1 MLMLT
6 RVVRALVS
14 AQAASFCARLNH
26 PFDDQL
32 IRARPTRCDRSG
44 RDTHIGAIEIEAN
57 ALGQQRNHLLA
68 QARICARRADLGA
81 IVTSLDTPDQG
92 VVNAAA
98 DMRMRGDHLLSMHAV
113 SPYSA
118 ELQGSTHGPSDCFHG
133 LATAFHW
140 APRLSV
146 GFASRRHRRGY
157 LAIGARRAEEQDAV
171 AGARLDS
178 NESMRLLNVA
188 ERGRVPKT
196 EHFPMRATSGRET
209 IGIAFETRCR

>member
-1 MLMLT
+1 MLT

-57 ALGQQRNHLLA
+57 ALDQQRNHLLA
-68 QARICARRADLGA
+68 QARICAWRADLGA
-81 IVTSLDTPDQG
+81 IVTSLDTLDEG

-113 SPYSA
+113 SPCSA
-118 ELQGSTHGPSDCFHG
+118 ELHGQHTALPIVSTALLQRFTEHPGFPWASH
-133 LATAFHW
+133 LAD
-140 APRLSV
+140 
-146 GFASRRHRRGY
+146 
-157 LAIGARRAEEQDAV
+157 IGAGIWQSTPAV
-171 AGARLDS
+171 S
-178 NESMRLLNVA
+178 KS
-188 ERGRVPKT
+188 KT
-196 EHFPMRATSGRET
+196 L
-209 IGIAFETRCR
+209 